1 MKPPA
6 RHIVAIGGGVL
17 PVDDSDPALERYV
30 LGLARRPNPAIC
42 LLPTATGDA
51 ERVIVRG
58 RTSGV
63 IRAMTVALQASA
75 RVEGDIHHM
84 SLAIE
89 QGAEFDGRCRRPAS
103 PAELQVDLDGN
114 G

>member
-1 MKPPA
+1 VIIGEQG
-6 RHIVAIGGGVL
+6 RVTGTVA
-17 PVDDSDPALERYV
+17 
-30 LGLARRPNPAIC
+30 
-42 LLPTATGDA
+42 A

-84 SLAIE
+84 SLTIE
-89 QGAEFDGRCRRPAS
+89 QG
-103 PAELQVDLDGN
+103 AELQVDLDAHG
-114 G
+114 